1 MKIKWNAQYIFL
13 MVLENVFAAYP
24 LFVILIIYIL
34 LNEHD
39 NDDLTELLGIQWY
52 NCQFMTNNQDI
63 SV

>member
-1 MKIKWNAQYIFL
+1 MREESFQYELFL

-39 NDDLTELLGIQWY
+39 NDDLTELLGIQ
-52 NCQFMTNNQDI
+52 
-63 SV
+63 

>member
-1 MKIKWNAQYIFL
+1 MREESFQYELFTIFL

-39 NDDLTELLGIQWY
+39 NDDLTELLGIQ
-52 NCQFMTNNQDI
+52 
-63 SV
+63 